1 MNLSS
6 SFQQRRKEK
15 FLSPGTKNER
25 QIKIKKVSKMD
36 KTRSND
42 AKRKSVIN
50 RNLKSRIDKSK
61 NEEKGFV
68 LVVGLIVMMVLLL
81 LAVPFLYQLSFENRL
96 TNKSYKS
103 SAALSLAEAGVE
115 RAIWELNYGDISS
128 WTGDD
133 TLRTMGIFSF
143 QAAGGNVIGDVGIR
157 VVDPNADRPIVESR
171 GTVPYVG
178 SLEVIRTVRSV
189 LGGYP
194 PFKFA
199 AFAEDGIMIDGQV
212 KIDSYDTRNGAYDNP
227 GNVGSEGDIGTNS
240 GEFNAIYMDNSAD
253 LAGDALSGYES
264 DPELVIITDPGA
276 NIDGEKRALDY
287 EIKLPQITPPTG
299 LLWMGDYSMSSTDSI
314 SLSGEYGSFTMENNS
329 VVTIVDD
336 VILYITGDF
345 YMDQNS
351 RLDIAVGASLQIIM
365 GSGSFEM
372 DQTSTINNLSQDP
385 TKFVLFG
392 TYSFTGDIYIDQ
404 SSEFYG
410 AIYAPNSFVELD
422 QGNGFYG
429 AVIAYDILF
438 DKHTVL
444 HYDKALEALEILP
457 SMGALYEVKSWQIK
471 VSN

>member
-1 MNLSS
+1 
-6 SFQQRRKEK
+6 
-15 FLSPGTKNER
+15 
-25 QIKIKKVSKMD
+25 MD

-50 RNLKSRIDKSK
+50 RDLKSRIDKSK

-68 LVVGLIVMMVLLL
+68 LVVGMLIMMVLLL

-96 TNKSYKS
+96 TTKSYKS

-133 TLRTMGIFSF
+133 TLRTMDISSF

-157 VVDPNADRPIVESR
+157 IVDPTADYPIVESR
-171 GTVPYVG
+171 GIVSYVG
-178 SLEVIRTVRSV
+178 SLEVIRTVRSE
-189 LGGYP
+189 LGGFP

-199 AFAEDGIMIDGQV
+199 AFGDDGIMIDRQV
-212 KIDSYDTRNGAYDNP
+212 MIDSYDSRSGDYDNP

-240 GEFNAIYMDNSAD
+240 GNFNAIYMDNSSN
-253 LAGDALSGYES
+253 LAGDAVSGYES

-276 NIDGEKRALDY
+276 NIDGEKRALPV
-287 EIKLPQITPPTG
+287 EIELPQITPPEG
-299 LLWMGDYSMSSTDSI
+299 LMPMGDYSMSGTDSI
-314 SLSGEYGSFTMENNS
+314 FLSGEYGSFTMEANS
-329 VVTIVDD
+329 VVTIEDD

-351 RLDIAVGASLQIIM
+351 RLDIAIGARLQIIM

-392 TYSFTGDIYIDQ
+392 TANFTGDIYIDQ

-410 AIYAPNSFVELD
+410 AIYAPNAFVELD

-429 AVIAYDILF
+429 AVIAKDILF
-438 DKHTVL
+438 DQHMVL
-444 HYDKALEALEILP
+444 HYDKALEDLDILP
-457 SMGALYEVKSWQIK
+457 SMGSLYEVKSWQIK